1 MELRRKQRGLVLSSK
16 QKDAHQRV
24 FPRKISAGGSAR
36 AARLLLIC
44 KLSNSQGTY
53 GGNIVGTCR
62 RSLTVLCTMLLCISC
77 AACGAGNANDNALS
91 AADIYGS
98 GHTDKSTSQPSS
110 TAASQAEDA
119 APWVSPFDAYFLE
132 GEREHVVDQARD
144 RLVRACMTSQ
154 GFEYQG
160 DAGGSDDADSG
171 ANADFAATWG
181 PSDEDTA
188 RQYGYAAPSTANSD
202 GNAAA
207 SASYPSG
214 YMHAL
219 INEENTGCID
229 QADARLGYG
238 DTWFSAMGAYEK
250 IRDDADAKALAA
262 NKVRQVMQQWEA
274 CMSNR
279 GYANRDPRELVGKYA
294 DRQAGTSPDTA
305 EQKAAMADAACKVST
320 GFMQIIRESYTEAER
335 QAVLDNQATM
345 DQIKQLSETIY
356 ANAKR
361 ELA

>member
-1 MELRRKQRGLVLSSK
+1 M
-16 QKDAHQRV
+16 
-24 FPRKISAGGSAR
+24 
-36 AARLLLIC
+36 
-44 KLSNSQGTY
+44 
-53 GGNIVGTCR
+53 GTCR

-77 AACGAGNANDNALS
+77 AACGADNTNDNALS
-91 AADIYGS
+91 AADLYGS

-110 TAASQAEDA
+110 TTTSQAEDA
-119 APWVSPFDAYFLE
+119 APWVSPFDTYFLE

-160 DAGGSDDADSG
+160 DVGASDESAGEAD
-171 ANADFAATWG
+171 ADFAATWG

-188 RQYGYAAPSTANSD
+188 RQYGYAAPITANSE
-202 GNAAA
+202 GGGAA

-214 YMHAL
+214 YIHAL

-262 NKVRQVMQQWEA
+262 DKVHRVMQQWGT
-274 CMSNR
+274 CMANR
-279 GYANRDPRELVGKYA
+279 GYTNKDPRELVGEYA

-320 GFMQIIRESYTEAER
+320 GFMQTIRESYAEAER
-335 QAVLDNQATM
+335 QAVSDNQATM

>member
-1 MELRRKQRGLVLSSK
+1 
-16 QKDAHQRV
+16 
-24 FPRKISAGGSAR
+24 
-36 AARLLLIC
+36 
-44 KLSNSQGTY
+44 
-53 GGNIVGTCR
+53 
-62 RSLTVLCTMLLCISC
+62 
-77 AACGAGNANDNALS
+77 
-91 AADIYGS
+91 
-98 GHTDKSTSQPSS
+98 
-110 TAASQAEDA
+110 
-119 APWVSPFDAYFLE
+119 
-132 GEREHVVDQARD
+132 
-144 RLVRACMTSQ
+144 MTSQ

-160 DAGGSDDADSG
+160 DVGASDESAGEAD
-171 ANADFAATWG
+171 ADFAATWG

-188 RQYGYAAPSTANSD
+188 RQYGYAAPITANSE
-202 GNAAA
+202 GGGAA

-214 YMHAL
+214 YIHAL

-262 NKVRQVMQQWEA
+262 DKVHRVMQQWGT
-274 CMSNR
+274 CMANR
-279 GYANRDPRELVGKYA
+279 GYTNKDPRELVGEYA

-320 GFMQIIRESYTEAER
+320 GFMQTIRESYAEAER
-335 QAVLDNQATM
+335 QAVSDNQATM